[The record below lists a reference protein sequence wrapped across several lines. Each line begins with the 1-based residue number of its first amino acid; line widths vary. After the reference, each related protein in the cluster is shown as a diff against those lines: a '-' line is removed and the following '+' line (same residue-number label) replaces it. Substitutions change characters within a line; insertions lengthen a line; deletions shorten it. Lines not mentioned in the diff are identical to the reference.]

1 MRRIPNFVL
10 LRAFEAAARLESFTL
25 AAHELNLTQSAIS
38 HQVKELEDYFG
49 RPLFVRRNRGVEPS
63 LEGRRLLESLSR
75 VFDVIQDA
83 CNEVNLASTSQVLAL
98 YCAPSLAVN
107 WLGPRLPDFFKANPN
122 ITIRMTS
129 GSELVDLNQAKDLD
143 LAITYGSPPKRP
155 GVSVMALGA
164 ERIVPL
170 CSPSL
175 LTAKQSARSQLA
187 ALPLIDSQLSRV
199 MWPSWF
205 TLNGMELPNKPR
217 SSFDRA
223 ALVIAAA
230 VDGLGVA
237 LESTRLAE
245 RALLKGELVELGR
258 NEFVPIEQETH
269 FVYFRSN
276 QLKLEKVS
284 VFKDWLFAMAG
295 QQ

>member
-25 AAHELNLTQSAIS
+25 AAHELSLTQSAIS
-38 HQVKELEDYFG
+38 HQIKELEGYFG
-49 RPLFVRRNRGVEPS
+49 RALFIRRNRGVEPN
-63 LEGRRLLESLSR
+63 LEGKRLLESLSR

-83 CNEVNLASTSQVLAL
+83 CSEVSSASTSQVLAL
-98 YCAPSLAVN
+98 YCPPSLAVN
-107 WLGPRLPDFFKANPN
+107 WLGPRLPDFFKTYPN

-129 GSELVDLNQAKDLD
+129 GSEPADLNQAKELD
-143 LAITYGSPPKRP
+143 IAIAYGMPPKRP
-155 GVSVMALGA
+155 GISVISLGL
-164 ERIVPL
+164 ERIAPL
-170 CSPSL
+170 CSPTL
-175 LTAKQSARSQLA
+175 LTKRLSARVALID
-187 ALPLIDSQLSRV
+187 LPLIDSQLSRV

-205 TLNGMELPNKPR
+205 TLNSMELPNKPR

-245 RALLKGELVELGR
+245 RALIKGELVEIGAE
-258 NEFVPIEQETH
+258 EFIPIEQETH
-269 FVYFRSN
+269 FIYCRSSECN
-276 QLKLEKVS
+276 LEKVK
-284 VFKDWLFAMAG
+284 VFQDWLLGMI
-295 QQ
+295 

>member
-1 MRRIPNFVL
+1 
-10 LRAFEAAARLESFTL
+10 
-25 AAHELNLTQSAIS
+25 
-38 HQVKELEDYFG
+38 
-49 RPLFVRRNRGVEPS
+49 
-63 LEGRRLLESLSR
+63 
-75 VFDVIQDA
+75 
-83 CNEVNLASTSQVLAL
+83 
-98 YCAPSLAVN
+98 
-107 WLGPRLPDFFKANPN
+107 
-122 ITIRMTS
+122 
-129 GSELVDLNQAKDLD
+129 
-143 LAITYGSPPKRP
+143 
-155 GVSVMALGA
+155 
-164 ERIVPL
+164 
-170 CSPSL
+170 
-175 LTAKQSARSQLA
+175 
-187 ALPLIDSQLSRV
+187 

-205 TLNGMELPNKPR
+205 TLNGMELPDKPR

-258 NEFVPIEQETH
+258 DEFVPIEQETH